1 LKQRLFLKSARS
13 APDMLKSDVRS
24 FWDQGSAGE
33 FWAVGLDAKSR
44 FLTEEKSRYQFEPFI
59 PSFADFAAA
68 TDRIVLEIGVGMGCD
83 HQQWARARPR
93 RLLGTDLSWR
103 SVAYARERFDLF
115 NLKSDLILADCE
127 RLPLASDCVDIVY
140 SWGVMHHTPNT
151 RQAVREAY
159 RVLRPGGTA
168 KIMVY
173 HKWSLTGYMLW
184 MRYGLMRGRPWW
196 GLEYIYANFLESP
209 GTKAYTVNE
218 ARQLFGQFSDVRIAI
233 QVNYGD
239 LLQSEVG
246 RRHRGPLLSIAKK
259 LWPRWLI
266 RKLLKR
272 HGLYLLITAVK

>member
-1 LKQRLFLKSARS
+1 
-13 APDMLKSDVRS
+13 MLKSDVRS

-33 FWAVGLDAKSR
+33 FWAVGSEAKLR

-59 PSFADFAAA
+59 PAFADFAAA
-68 TDRIVLEIGVGMGCD
+68 ADRVVLEIGIGMGCD

-93 RLLGTDLSWR
+93 HLLGTDLSRR
-103 SVAYARERFDLF
+103 SIAYTRERFDLF

-127 RLPLASDCVDIVY
+127 CLPLSSGCVDIVY
-140 SWGVMHHTPNT
+140 SWGVMHHTPDT
-151 RQAVREAY
+151 QQAVREAH

-168 KIMVY
+168 KIMIY

-184 MRYGLMRGRPWW
+184 MRYGLMRWRPWL

-209 GTKAYTVNE
+209 GTKAYTVDE
-218 ARQLFGQFSDVRIAI
+218 ARQLFERFSDVRITI

-266 RKLLKR
+266 RRLLKR

>member
-1 LKQRLFLKSARS
+1 
-13 APDMLKSDVRS
+13 MLKSDIRT

-33 FWAVGLDAKSR
+33 FWAVGSDAKSR
-44 FLTEEKSRYQFEPFI
+44 FLAEERSRYQFEPFI
-59 PSFADFAAA
+59 PVFADFAAA
-68 TDRIVLEIGVGMGCD
+68 ADRVVLEIGVGMGCD

-115 NLKSDLILADCE
+115 DLKSSLILADCE

-151 RQAVREAY
+151 PQAIREAF

-168 KIMVY
+168 KVMIY

-184 MRYGLMRGRPWW
+184 MRYGLMRGRPGC

-209 GTKAYTVNE
+209 GTKAYTVDE
-218 ARQLFGQFSDVRIAI
+218 ARQLFGQFSDIRIAI

-266 RKLLKR
+266 RRLLNR